1 MKGWVKVVL
10 GVAAT
15 FLFLGVVGA
24 VQLVRSGKWAEIK
37 GFSSGMAD
45 ITRSSKAMERLDKEN
60 PFQEPADGKLPE
72 PRLLAYLE
80 VCEALAPAKDPAAA
94 WLREHTGRQGD
105 FKDATEAIGHMARLF
120 ETAAGEL
127 EKRRMT
133 AREFAWITRAV
144 KEARQE
150 ASEKAGAPKALEL
163 LQDLRRAAAD
173 PGLSP
178 KLKAELQGR
187 IGGYEAW
194 LEAGKAPLSD
204 NAKLCLVHA
213 ERIKAAD
220 LGELGDILR
229 DGMAKGSRDR
239 RSRGSGAGS

>member
-1 MKGWVKVVL
+1 MKGWVKVLLGVTATFLLL
-10 GVAAT
+10 GVA
-15 FLFLGVVGA
+15 GA

-37 GFSSGMAD
+37 GFSSGMAG
-45 ITRSSKAMERLDKEN
+45 ITRSSKAMERLEKEH
-60 PFQEPADGKLPE
+60 PFVEPADGRLAE

-94 WLREHTGRQGD
+94 WMREHAGRQGD

-120 ETAAGEL
+120 GSASTEL
-127 EKRRMT
+127 EKRGMT
-133 AREFAWITRAV
+133 AREFAWIARTV
-144 KEARQE
+144 KEAHRE
-150 ASEKAGAPKALEL
+150 ASEKAGSPKALEL

-178 KLKAELQGR
+178 ALRQELKGR

-194 LEAGKAPLSD
+194 LASGKGPLSD

-213 ERIKAAD
+213 ERLTAAD
-220 LGELGDILR
+220 LGNLGDILR
-229 DGMAKGSRDR
+229 DGMAKGTR
-239 RSRGSGAGS
+239 RRGAGAGAGS